1 MQSGVNA
8 LRRGVAI
15 GALLLLGGPLAASA
29 DALPHPH
36 LILAYTRGQVAA
48 RVNGVPVLAAGEA
61 VSAEF
66 VTASSTMDL
75 APWLRSGENTIEVDF
90 RRKLPGDLSLTV
102 EIVDDPTAMTPT
114 MLAEGKSAK
123 EGTTTLTLSV
133 EMPLW
138 AMYDA
143 AVVANPGPEVIAV
156 VKELR
161 SVMEAKDA
169 KAFHTKFE
177 IFEREMIQM
186 YGDAFAEFSKG
197 VDEMVRT
204 ATLKPM
210 PKLVVKTFLDG
221 RLVQVTGEDGAAP
234 VRATTPN
241 DETLELGQWWAKVN
255 GVWQIVRT

>member
-1 MQSGVNA
+1 MLSGINA
-8 LRRGVAI
+8 LRRGFAI
-15 GALLLLGGPLAASA
+15 GALFLIGGPFEAVA

-36 LILAYTRGQVAA
+36 LILAYSRGQVAA

-90 RRKLPGDLSLTV
+90 RRKLSG
-102 EIVDDPTAMTPT
+102 
-114 MLAEGKSAK
+114 
-123 EGTTTLTLSV
+123 TLSG

-143 AVVANPGPEVIAV
+143 AVVASPAPEVTAA

-169 KAFHTKFE
+169 KAFHAKFE
-177 IFEREMIQM
+177 IFEREMVEM
-186 YGDAFAEFSKG
+186 YGDAFAEFSRG
-197 VDEMVRT
+197 VDDMVRT